1 MMNAA
6 APSVGGDRIAPIP
19 AAASMPPA
27 CSRGYPARCRTGQAT
42 EPRLTAVAVP
52 EPDTV
57 PSRKPD
63 SVTVRPGAERD
74 RRKVAKLMSMK
85 NRPAPVA
92 SRTAP

>member
-1 MMNAA
+1 M
-6 APSVGGDRIAPIP
+6 
-19 AAASMPPA
+19 
-27 CSRGYPARCRTGQAT
+27 
-42 EPRLTAVAVP
+42 AVP

-74 RRKVAKLMSMK
+74 RRNVAKLMSMK